1 MRRNLSHIAAMA
13 FNEPLLLEP
22 AYARV
27 FFCALGKEMG
37 AGSLAV
43 PQQAVQ
49 LDADGMQLAVTDYM
63 AGGQRPAKSY
73 QVKNGIAIL
82 PVSGTLV
89 HKLGTLRP
97 YSGMTGYDGLTAR
110 LQMAVN
116 DPDVRGI
123 LLDIDSPGG
132 QAAGAFDCAD
142 MIYRLREQKP
152 VWALCND
159 MACSAAMLLA
169 AACTRRLVTQTAKIG
184 SIGVMMAH
192 TSYEKQLAQEGVDI
206 TLIYSGQHKVDGNSI
221 QALPAGVRADFQRRI
236 DEARRMFVDKVAL
249 YTGLSS
255 EAVMSTEA
263 AVYDGQAGIDAGLA
277 DQLINAADAVEVM
290 VSALNDSVTKENAMT
305 VKNITVA
312 EAVAQENQRVM
323 GILNC
328 QEAKGREQLAQMLAG
343 QPGMTVE
350 QAKTLLA
357 AAPVADTDSTGDQ
370 IMALPEAKG
379 REQLAQMLAGQPG
392 MTVSQAKAFLA
403 AAPAAGA
410 AGTGDQIMALPE
422 AKGREQLAQAL
433 AEQPG
438 MTVIGDVLSPPL
450 PWIQVQSGRY
460 MQVSNYPAP
469 GDAVTV
475 ISEAGDLRNG
485 RVYPGAN
492 IDAIPVPEGSEYEH
506 VILFDTGTE
515 IRYDRQANALSIT
528 LAEGG
533 SYKITGRGTL
543 DGPVEITDTLTVQG
557 KATMNAEAVVK
568 ADLMVGGEV
577 SDYHGTMSQIRIVY
591 NGHNHRGDSGG
602 STGQPGQQM

>member
-1 MRRNLSHIAAMA
+1 MRRNLSHVAAMA

-27 FFCALGKEMG
+27 FFCALGKEIG

-43 PQQAVQ
+43 PQQNVQ
-49 LDADGMQLAVTDYM
+49 LDASGMQLAVTDYM
-63 AGGQRPAKSY
+63 ADGQRPAKNY

-97 YSGMTGYDGLTAR
+97 FSGMTGYDGLTAR

-236 DEARRMFVDKVAL
+236 DEARQMFVDKVAL
-249 YTGLSS
+249 YTGLSA
-255 EAVMSTEA
+255 EAVMKTEA
-263 AVYDGQAGIDAGLA
+263 AVYDGQAGIDIGLA
-277 DQLINAADAVEVM
+277 DQLINAADAVDTM

-305 VKNITVA
+305 VKNLTVA

-343 QPGMTVE
+343 QPGMSVE

-357 AAPVADTDSTGDQ
+357 AAPIAGTDSMGEQ

-392 MTVSQAKAFLA
+392 ITVEQAKAFLA
-403 AAPAAGA
+403 AAPDGGAASTGDEIMTLPEAKGREQLAQALAGQPGITVEQAKRLLAAAPAAGA
-410 AGTGDQIMALPE
+410 VSTGDEIMALPE

-433 AEQPG
+433 AGQPG
-438 MTVIGDVLSPPL
+438 MTVEQAKTLL
-450 PWIQVQSGRY
+450 AAA
-460 MQVSNYPAP
+460 PASSQP
-469 GDAVTV
+469 
-475 ISEAGDLRNG
+475 SQEN
-485 RVYPGAN
+485 
-492 IDAIPVPEGSEYEH
+492 
-506 VILFDTGTE
+506 LFDRFMAQHSCPVVSG
-515 IRYDRQANALSIT
+515 
-528 LAEGG
+528 GG
-533 SYKITGRGTL
+533 S
-543 DGPVEITDTLTVQG
+543 
-557 KATMNAEAVVK
+557 A
-568 ADLMVGGEV
+568 
-577 SDYHGTMSQIRIVY
+577 
-591 NGHNHRGDSGG
+591 
-602 STGQPGQQM
+602 STEEENLLLSLP

>member
-27 FFCALGKEMG
+27 FFCALGKEIG

-255 EAVMSTEA
+255 EAVMNTEA

-305 VKNITVA
+305 VKNLTVA

-357 AAPVADTDSTGDQ
+357 AAPVAGTDSTGDQ
-370 IMALPEAKG
+370 IMGLPEAKG

-392 MTVSQAKAFLA
+392 MTVAQAKAFLA

-438 MTVIGDVLSPPL
+438 MTVDQATTLLAAAPVAGSASVGEQIMAL
-450 PWIQVQSGRY
+450 PEAKGREQLAQALTEQPG
-460 MQVSNYPAP
+460 MTVAQAKTLLAAAPAASQP
-469 GDAVTV
+469 SQET
-475 ISEAGDLRNG
+475 
-485 RVYPGAN
+485 
-492 IDAIPVPEGSEYEH
+492 
-506 VILFDTGTE
+506 LFDRFMAQHAASAVSGGGT
-515 IRYDRQANALSIT
+515 A
-528 LAEGG
+528 
-533 SYKITGRGTL
+533 GRG
-543 DGPVEITDTLTVQG
+543 E
-557 KATMNAEAVVK
+557 E
-568 ADLMVGGEV
+568 DLL
-577 SDYHGTMSQIRIVY
+577 MSM
-591 NGHNHRGDSGG
+591 
-602 STGQPGQQM
+602 P

>member
-236 DEARRMFVDKVAL
+236 DEARRMFVDKVSL

-255 EAVMSTEA
+255 EAVMNTEA

-305 VKNITVA
+305 VKNLTVA

-350 QAKTLLA
+350 QAKAFLA
-357 AAPVADTDSTGDQ
+357 AVPAASVANTGDQ
-370 IMALPEAKG
+370 IMGLPEAKG

-392 MTVSQAKAFLA
+392 MTVEQAKAFLA
-403 AAPAAGA
+403 AAPA

-422 AKGREQLAQAL
+422 AKGREQLAQTL

-438 MTVIGDVLSPPL
+438 MTVDQAKTLLAAAPVAGSASVGDQIMALPEAKGREQLAQALTEQPGMTVAQAKTLLAAAPVASQPL
-450 PWIQVQSGRY
+450 QE
-460 MQVSNYPAP
+460 
-469 GDAVTV
+469 T
-475 ISEAGDLRNG
+475 
-485 RVYPGAN
+485 
-492 IDAIPVPEGSEYEH
+492 
-506 VILFDTGTE
+506 LFDRFMAQHAASAVSGGGT
-515 IRYDRQANALSIT
+515 A
-528 LAEGG
+528 
-533 SYKITGRGTL
+533 GRG
-543 DGPVEITDTLTVQG
+543 E
-557 KATMNAEAVVK
+557 E
-568 ADLMVGGEV
+568 DLL
-577 SDYHGTMSQIRIVY
+577 MSM
-591 NGHNHRGDSGG
+591 
-602 STGQPGQQM
+602 P

>member
-1 MRRNLSHIAAMA
+1 MA

-236 DEARRMFVDKVAL
+236 DEARRMFVDKVSL

-255 EAVMSTEA
+255 EAVMNTEA

-290 VSALNDSVTKENAMT
+290 VSAINKEINREVNMSQT
-305 VKNITVA
+305 NVSII

-323 GILNC
+323 EILNC

-350 QAKTLLA
+350 QAKAFLA
-357 AAPVADTDSTGDQ
+357 AVPAASVANTGDQ
-370 IMALPEAKG
+370 IMGLPEAKG

-392 MTVSQAKAFLA
+392 MTVEQAKAFLA
-403 AAPAAGA
+403 AAPAAGTGDQIMGLPEAKGREQLAQMLAGQPGMTVEQAKAFLAAAPA

-422 AKGREQLAQAL
+422 AKGREQLAQTL

-438 MTVIGDVLSPPL
+438 MTVDQAKTLLAAAPVAGSASVGDQIMAL
-450 PWIQVQSGRY
+450 PEAKGREQLAQALTEQPG
-460 MQVSNYPAP
+460 MTVAQAKTLLAAAP
-469 GDAVTV
+469 VASQPSQET
-475 ISEAGDLRNG
+475 
-485 RVYPGAN
+485 
-492 IDAIPVPEGSEYEH
+492 
-506 VILFDTGTE
+506 LFDRFMAQHAASAVSGGGT
-515 IRYDRQANALSIT
+515 A
-528 LAEGG
+528 
-533 SYKITGRGTL
+533 GRG
-543 DGPVEITDTLTVQG
+543 E
-557 KATMNAEAVVK
+557 E
-568 ADLMVGGEV
+568 DLL
-577 SDYHGTMSQIRIVY
+577 MSM
-591 NGHNHRGDSGG
+591 
-602 STGQPGQQM
+602 P

>member
-159 MACSAAMLLA
+159 MACSAAILLA

-236 DEARRMFVDKVAL
+236 DEARRMFVDKVSL

-255 EAVMSTEA
+255 EAVMNTEA

-290 VSALNDSVTKENAMT
+290 VSAINKEINREVNMSQT
-305 VKNITVA
+305 NVSII

-323 GILNC
+323 EILNC
-328 QEAKGREQLAQMLAG
+328 QEAKGREQLAKMLAG
-343 QPGMTVE
+343 QPGMSVE
-350 QAKTLLA
+350 QAKAFLA
-357 AAPVADTDSTGDQ
+357 AVPAASVANTGDQ

-392 MTVSQAKAFLA
+392 MTVEQAKAFLA
-403 AAPAAGA
+403 AAPAAST

-438 MTVIGDVLSPPL
+438 MTVDQAKTLLAAAPVAGSVSVGGQIMAL
-450 PWIQVQSGRY
+450 PEAKGREQLAQALTEQPG
-460 MQVSNYPAP
+460 MTVAQAKTLLAAVPAASQP
-469 GDAVTV
+469 SQET
-475 ISEAGDLRNG
+475 
-485 RVYPGAN
+485 
-492 IDAIPVPEGSEYEH
+492 
-506 VILFDTGTE
+506 LFDRFMAQHAASAVSGGGT
-515 IRYDRQANALSIT
+515 A
-528 LAEGG
+528 
-533 SYKITGRGTL
+533 GRG
-543 DGPVEITDTLTVQG
+543 E
-557 KATMNAEAVVK
+557 E
-568 ADLMVGGEV
+568 DLL
-577 SDYHGTMSQIRIVY
+577 MSM
-591 NGHNHRGDSGG
+591 
-602 STGQPGQQM
+602 P

>member
-255 EAVMSTEA
+255 EAVMNTEA

-290 VSALNDSVTKENAMT
+290 VSAINKEINREVNMSQT
-305 VKNITVA
+305 NVSII

-323 GILNC
+323 EILNC
-328 QEAKGREQLAQMLAG
+328 QEAKGREQLAKMLAG
-343 QPGMTVE
+343 QPGMSVE
-350 QAKTLLA
+350 QAKAFLA
-357 AAPVADTDSTGDQ
+357 AVPAASVANTGDQ

-392 MTVSQAKAFLA
+392 MTVEQAKAFLA
-403 AAPAAGA
+403 AAPAAST
-410 AGTGDQIMALPE
+410 AGTGDQIMALPEAKGRKQLAQALAEQPGMTVDQAKTLLAAAPVAGSVSVGGQIMALPE

-433 AEQPG
+433 TEQPG
-438 MTVIGDVLSPPL
+438 MTVAQAKTLLAAV
-450 PWIQVQSGRY
+450 
-460 MQVSNYPAP
+460 PAASQP
-469 GDAVTV
+469 SQET
-475 ISEAGDLRNG
+475 
-485 RVYPGAN
+485 
-492 IDAIPVPEGSEYEH
+492 
-506 VILFDTGTE
+506 LFDRFMAQHAAIAVSGGGT
-515 IRYDRQANALSIT
+515 A
-528 LAEGG
+528 
-533 SYKITGRGTL
+533 GRG
-543 DGPVEITDTLTVQG
+543 E
-557 KATMNAEAVVK
+557 E
-568 ADLMVGGEV
+568 DLL
-577 SDYHGTMSQIRIVY
+577 MSM
-591 NGHNHRGDSGG
+591 
-602 STGQPGQQM
+602 P

>member
-27 FFCALGKEMG
+27 FFCALGREMG

-43 PQQAVQ
+43 PQLDVQ

-159 MACSAAMLLA
+159 MVCSAAMLLA
-169 AACTRRLVTQTAKIG
+169 AACTHRLVTQTAKIG

-206 TLIYSGQHKVDGNSI
+206 TLIYSGKHKVDGNSI

-255 EAVMSTEA
+255 EAVMNTEA
-263 AVYDGQAGIDAGLA
+263 AVYDGQAGIDTGLA

-290 VSALNDSVTKENAMT
+290 VSAINKEIKGE
-305 VKNITVA
+305 KNMSQTNVSII

-350 QAKTLLA
+350 QAKAFLA
-357 AAPVADTDSTGDQ
+357 AVPAASVANTGDQ
-370 IMALPEAKG
+370 IMVLPEAKG

-392 MTVSQAKAFLA
+392 MTVEQAKAFLA
-403 AAPAAGA
+403 AAPAASA
-410 AGTGDQIMALPE
+410 AGTGDQIMVLPEAKGREQLAQALAEQPGMTVDQAKTLLAAAPVAGSASVGEQIMALPE

-438 MTVIGDVLSPPL
+438 MTVAQAKTLL
-450 PWIQVQSGRY
+450 AA
-460 MQVSNYPAP
+460 AP
-469 GDAVTV
+469 VASQPSQET
-475 ISEAGDLRNG
+475 
-485 RVYPGAN
+485 
-492 IDAIPVPEGSEYEH
+492 
-506 VILFDTGTE
+506 LFDRFMAQHAASAVSGGGT
-515 IRYDRQANALSIT
+515 A
-528 LAEGG
+528 
-533 SYKITGRGTL
+533 GRG
-543 DGPVEITDTLTVQG
+543 E
-557 KATMNAEAVVK
+557 E
-568 ADLMVGGEV
+568 DLL
-577 SDYHGTMSQIRIVY
+577 MSM
-591 NGHNHRGDSGG
+591 
-602 STGQPGQQM
+602 P

>member
-236 DEARRMFVDKVAL
+236 DQTSL
-249 YTGLSS
+249 YTAGTRKQPFYTAKVRKCLCRRFSRNIFIKRRNGLRGPAILRNQISHRKS
-255 EAVMSTEA
+255 HRVLPVHSKKHFLKFLFYLQMLHSCFFNHLSHIT
-263 AVYDGQAGIDAGLA
+263 VTF
-277 DQLINAADAVEVM
+277 AVENIM
-290 VSALNDSVTKENAMT
+290 ADETQKIGIFPAVSSGSLYDPYSVFEEFPGRDLMEMIPVSCDPVLPVRPVEKEN
-305 VKNITVA
+305 I
-312 EAVAQENQRVM
+312 RP
-323 GILNC
+323 L
-328 QEAKGREQLAQMLAG
+328 
-343 QPGMTVE
+343 
-350 QAKTLLA
+350 KTDGKLW
-357 AAPVADTDSTGDQ
+357 
-370 IMALPEAKG
+370 M
-379 REQLAQMLAGQPG
+379 
-392 MTVSQAKAFLA
+392 
-403 AAPAAGA
+403 
-410 AGTGDQIMALPE
+410 
-422 AKGREQLAQAL
+422 
-433 AEQPG
+433 
-438 MTVIGDVLSPPL
+438 IGC
-450 PWIQVQSGRY
+450 
-460 MQVSNYPAP
+460 
-469 GDAVTV
+469 
-475 ISEAGDLRNG
+475 GDL
-485 RVYPGAN
+485 
-492 IDAIPVPEGSEYEH
+492 
-506 VILFDTGTE
+506 
-515 IRYDRQANALSIT
+515 
-528 LAEGG
+528 
-533 SYKITGRGTL
+533 
-543 DGPVEITDTLTVQG
+543 
-557 KATMNAEAVVK
+557 
-568 ADLMVGGEV
+568 
-577 SDYHGTMSQIRIVY
+577 SQILRKLPGHLRPESVMCIYCRHGIPPFSCACSLLSVY
-591 NGHNHRGDSGG
+591 VPNVRFLSF
-602 STGQPGQQM
+602 PC

>member
-27 FFCALGKEMG
+27 FFCALGKEIG

-236 DEARRMFVDKVAL
+236 DEARRMFVDKVAR

-255 EAVMSTEA
+255 EAVMNTEA

-305 VKNITVA
+305 VKNLTVA

-328 QEAKGREQLAQMLAG
+328 QEAKGREQLAQMLAE
-343 QPGMTVE
+343 QPGMSVE

-357 AAPVADTDSTGDQ
+357 AAPVAGTDSTGDQ

-379 REQLAQMLAGQPG
+379 REQLAQMLADQPG
-392 MTVSQAKAFLA
+392 MTVEQAKAFLA
-403 AAPAAGA
+403 AAPAASA

-438 MTVIGDVLSPPL
+438 MTVDQAKTLL
-450 PWIQVQSGRY
+450 AA
-460 MQVSNYPAP
+460 AP
-469 GDAVTV
+469 VAGSASVGEQ
-475 ISEAGDLRNG
+475 IMALSEAKG
-485 RVYPGAN
+485 REQLAQALAEQPGMTVAQ
-492 IDAIPVPEGSEYEH
+492 AKTLLAAAPTASQPSQET
-506 VILFDTGTE
+506 LFD
-515 IRYDRQANALSIT
+515 RFMAQHAAS
-528 LAEGG
+528 AVSCGG
-533 SYKITGRGTL
+533 AAGHG
-543 DGPVEITDTLTVQG
+543 E
-557 KATMNAEAVVK
+557 E
-568 ADLMVGGEV
+568 DLL
-577 SDYHGTMSQIRIVY
+577 MSM
-591 NGHNHRGDSGG
+591 
-602 STGQPGQQM
+602 P

>member
-1 MRRNLSHIAAMA
+1 MSRNLPHIAAAA

-169 AACTRRLVTQTAKIG
+169 AACTRQLVTQTAKIG

-221 QALPAGVRADFQRRI
+221 QALPEGVRADFQRRI
-236 DEARRMFVDKVAL
+236 DEARQMFVDKVAL
-249 YTGLSS
+249 YTGLSA
-255 EAVMSTEA
+255 EAVMKTEA
-263 AVYDGQAGIDAGLA
+263 AVYDGHAGIDIGLA
-277 DQLINAADAVEVM
+277 SQMVNAADAVDVM
-290 VSALNDSVTKENAMT
+290 VSALNEFVTEENTMT
-305 VKNITVA
+305 TKNLTVT

-350 QAKTLLA
+350 QAKAFLA
-357 AAPVADTDSTGDQ
+357 AAPVACGASLSEQIMALPEARGREQLAQMLAGQPGMTVEQAKAFLTAAPVASGVSLSEQ

-392 MTVSQAKAFLA
+392 MTVEQAKAFLT
-403 AAPAAGA
+403 AAPVASGISLSE
-410 AGTGDQIMALPE
+410 QIMALPE
-422 AKGREQLAQAL
+422 AKGREQLAQTL
-433 AEQPG
+433 AGQSG
-438 MTVIGDVLSPPL
+438 MTVEQAKTLLAAAPVAS
-450 PWIQVQSGRY
+450 QSGLFDRF
-460 MQVSNYPAP
+460 MAMHSPAP
-469 GDAVTV
+469 
-475 ISEAGDLRNG
+475 
-485 RVYPGAN
+485 
-492 IDAIPVPEGSEYEH
+492 
-506 VILFDTGTE
+506 
-515 IRYDRQANALSIT
+515 
-528 LAEGG
+528 
-533 SYKITGRGTL
+533 
-543 DGPVEITDTLTVQG
+543 VQG
-557 KATMNAEAVVK
+557 
-568 ADLMVGGEV
+568 GV
-577 SDYHGTMSQIRIVY
+577 SHDQDPDTALLNSMPGTA
-591 NGHNHRGDSGG
+591 
-602 STGQPGQQM
+602 

>member
-192 TSYEKQLAQEGVDI
+192 TSYEKHLDYAIIIFRYRFFLCFFLFNKLRFLHCVHC
-206 TLIYSGQHKVDGNSI
+206 S
-221 QALPAGVRADFQRRI
+221 F
-236 DEARRMFVDKVAL
+236 FF
-249 YTGLSS
+249 
-255 EAVMSTEA
+255 
-263 AVYDGQAGIDAGLA
+263 
-277 DQLINAADAVEVM
+277 
-290 VSALNDSVTKENAMT
+290 
-305 VKNITVA
+305 
-312 EAVAQENQRVM
+312 
-323 GILNC
+323 
-328 QEAKGREQLAQMLAG
+328 
-343 QPGMTVE
+343 
-350 QAKTLLA
+350 
-357 AAPVADTDSTGDQ
+357 
-370 IMALPEAKG
+370 
-379 REQLAQMLAGQPG
+379 
-392 MTVSQAKAFLA
+392 AFLSPVFWQKE
-403 AAPAAGA
+403 PAHGLEKFVLECLYV
-410 AGTGDQIMALPE
+410 GE
-422 AKGREQLAQAL
+422 A
-433 AEQPG
+433 
-438 MTVIGDVLSPPL
+438 S
-450 PWIQVQSGRY
+450 Y
-460 MQVSNYPAP
+460 C
-469 GDAVTV
+469 
-475 ISEAGDLRNG
+475 
-485 RVYPGAN
+485 
-492 IDAIPVPEGSEYEH
+492 
-506 VILFDTGTE
+506 
-515 IRYDRQANALSIT
+515 IRGKKRQATRERLRS
-528 LAEGG
+528 
-533 SYKITGRGTL
+533 
-543 DGPVEITDTLTVQG
+543 V
-557 KATMNAEAVVK
+557 
-568 ADLMVGGEV
+568 
-577 SDYHGTMSQIRIVY
+577 
-591 NGHNHRGDSGG
+591 
-602 STGQPGQQM
+602 

>member
-27 FFCALGKEMG
+27 FFCALGKEIG

-43 PQQAVQ
+43 PQQDVRF
-49 LDADGMQLAVTDYM
+49 DADGMQLAVNDYI

-116 DPDVRGI
+116 DPEVRGI

-255 EAVMSTEA
+255 ETVMNTEA
-263 AVYDGQAGIDAGLA
+263 AVYDGQAGIDIGLA
-277 DQLINAADAVEVM
+277 DQLINAADAVDVM

-305 VKNITVA
+305 VKNLTVA

-350 QAKTLLA
+350 QAKAFLA
-357 AAPVADTDSTGDQ
+357 AVPAASAANTGDQ

-392 MTVSQAKAFLA
+392 MTVEQAKAFLA
-403 AAPAAGA
+403 AAPAASA
-410 AGTGDQIMALPE
+410 AGTGDQITALPE

-438 MTVIGDVLSPPL
+438 MTVDQAKTLLTAAPVAGSASAGEQIMTL
-450 PWIQVQSGRY
+450 PEAKGRE
-460 MQVSNYPAP
+460 QLA
-469 GDAVTV
+469 
-475 ISEAGDLRNG
+475 
-485 RVYPGAN
+485 
-492 IDAIPVPEGSEYEH
+492 
-506 VILFDTGTE
+506 
-515 IRYDRQANALSIT
+515 QA
-528 LAEGG
+528 LA
-533 SYKITGRGTL
+533 
-543 DGPVEITDTLTVQG
+543 
-557 KATMNAEAVVK
+557 
-568 ADLMVGGEV
+568 
-577 SDYHGTMSQIRIVY
+577 
-591 NGHNHRGDSGG
+591 
-602 STGQPGQQM
+602 GQPGMTVAQAKTLLAAAPATSQPSQETLFDRFMAQHAASAVSGGGTAGRGEEDLLMSMP